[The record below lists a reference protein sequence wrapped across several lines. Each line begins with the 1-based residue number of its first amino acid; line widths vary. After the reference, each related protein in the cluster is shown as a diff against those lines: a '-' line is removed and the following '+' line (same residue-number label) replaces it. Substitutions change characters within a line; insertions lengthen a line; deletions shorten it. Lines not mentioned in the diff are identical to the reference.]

1 MNVKLSYDIDFSA
14 VAIIENSLIPVDYEL
29 TMHMYTATE
38 NNEYQNIA
46 MQRVQF
52 FIKELIHH
60 STFIDRNS
68 SHFTKVTKMFNTN
81 IVEFPEDPFDQI
93 VGLVLLQKLTAITEG
108 KYDIERLEIGSQNF
122 SGSRYTVDE
131 FINFSDVF
139 RSKKSCWW
147 NRNDLTINN
156 LPKNSLAKATWKDV
170 GLEWDMLPTDSE
182 IILELDGKLTNPD
195 ILVVDGVDEEEDNE
209 S

>member
-38 NNEYQNIA
+38 NNQYQNIA

-68 SHFTKVTKMFNTN
+68 SHFTKVTKMFDTN

-122 SGSRYTVDE
+122 SGLRYTVDE

>member
-68 SHFTKVTKMFNTN
+68 SHFTKVTKMFDTN

-122 SGSRYTVDE
+122 SGLRYTVDE
-131 FINFSDVF
+131 FINFSDIH
-139 RSKKSCWW
+139 RPKKSCWW
-147 NRNDLTINN
+147 NRNDLTIND
-156 LPKNSLAKATWKDV
+156 LTKNSLAKASWKDV

-182 IILELDGKLTNPD
+182 IILELDEKLTNPD
-195 ILVVDGVDEEEDNE
+195 ILVVDGVDEGEDNE